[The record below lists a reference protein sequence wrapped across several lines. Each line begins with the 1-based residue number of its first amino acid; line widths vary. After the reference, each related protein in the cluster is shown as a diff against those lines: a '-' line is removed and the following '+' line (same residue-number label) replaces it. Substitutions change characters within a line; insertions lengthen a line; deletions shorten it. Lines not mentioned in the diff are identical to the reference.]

1 MDNDNERDI
10 DLYIK
15 QLSDVEQK
23 IIVIAKDV
31 LGDSFNIERSLG
43 YLKWKIQ

>member
-31 LGDSFNIERSLG
+31 LGDSFNIV
-43 YLKWKIQ
+43 